1 MPKPTI
7 QTRVRRPLA
16 LTRRAR
22 LGTYPSC
29 RELRY
34 RVRPQAHANAGGS
47 GEQAGPRRRILV
59 VDDEPA
65 IRTLCRVNLA
75 LSGMEVLEAASGRA
89 AVELAR
95 AELPDLILLDVMLP
109 GETGWDVASTL
120 AGDDRTR
127 DIPVVFLTAMADESD
142 LVRGKDHGAV
152 GYITKPFDPV
162 GLGDTVEVTLDR
174 LARGEREQLRSEI
187 TDGR

>member
-1 MPKPTI
+1 MPTSTTQIPI
-7 QTRVRRPLA
+7 RRPLA

-22 LGTYPSC
+22 TGVRAPG

-34 RVRPQAHANAGGS
+34 RMPPQGHGDTGGT
-47 GEQAGPRRRILV
+47 GEEARPRRRILV

-65 IRTLCRVNLA
+65 IRTLCRVNLG
-75 LSGMEVLEAASGRA
+75 LSGMDVLEAANGPSA
-89 AVELAR
+89 IELAR
-95 AELPDLILLDVMLP
+95 TRQPDLILLDVMLP
-109 GETGWDVASTL
+109 GETGWDVAAVL
-120 AGDDRTR
+120 GEDEVTR

-142 LVRGKDHGAV
+142 LMRGRDHGAV

-162 GLGDTVEVTLDR
+162 GLGDTVEVTLER

-187 TDGR
+187 PR